1 MAAAHRHISS
11 GIKRIPD
18 IDEKVLIR
26 SGYPVQR
33 LLEEEKRIV
42 CDLSVHRTPAR
53 LRAGDKRSGDQ

>member
-1 MAAAHRHISS
+1 MRVPHM
-11 GIKRIPD
+11 
-18 IDEKVLIR
+18 DEKVLIR